1 MGLIYSTA
9 TRTGR
14 MDVVKALIDSKT
26 LAAATGAGSAATLVI
41 GTSALSGAT
50 GVIATIPLST
60 TPFTIASGVATFN
73 GLPLSVAASLAGTNT
88 IAKAELRNNTGTV
101 IRDGMTVG
109 LSGTDI
115 IVDRTTV
122 AQGQYVTVTAAAIT
136 HGD

>member
-1 MGLIYSTA
+1 MGYSTA
-9 TRTGR
+9 VKNGR
-14 MDVVKALIDSKT
+14 LQVVSDLVAGKVLG
-26 LAAATGAGSAATLVI
+26 AATGSATAGSLVL